1 MQTYQRQR
9 WGVFALAAAFLG
21 LMGILALGYAE
32 TRAAH
37 ERVTRSLDLESHLS
51 FSRVWINRG
60 STEVL
65 ASILSGVPGDGPALE
80 GDRIR
85 ARAELQA
92 IRDLVGSD
100 PSQVARLDELAGL
113 LERRFAVEKGAAE
126 AARASG
132 VAAGSAFLEASTWR
146 PDRERAQTITSA
158 MLESAR
164 QDLRLSDARRATA
177 VARLRVAMAV
187 GIVLMIG
194 ALAFLLRQMKAAQR
208 DRDEAERAKDLARE
222 RLADLTGVLD
232 TVPVAVLICHDREGL
247 RLEGNRFAGELLRV
261 APGQNFSQ
269 SAPPGERPAIR
280 YERGGAPVPA
290 HALPVQVAAREGVSV
305 DDASLD
311 ALFDDGSVRHILGK
325 ARPLLDASGH
335 PRGAVGAFVD
345 VTEVVRGA
353 HQLQVALDENRRLLA
368 AVRRSELLYRE
379 MARNFPNGSIG
390 LFDHDLRFLLFG
402 GTQLAVKR
410 DPEST
415 IGRTLA
421 EVLPPEVVAQI
432 EPVHRGAL
440 AGVGGRV
447 EVVIQGRTLVI
458 LVRPIRDETGA
469 VVMGLAMTQDVTE
482 QRLLRAQLAVSS
494 RLASLGTLVAGVAH
508 EVNNPLAGVM
518 ASVTYAIEDQQGL
531 AARIRGDEP
540 LDRDALALAADAVV
554 EVLLDAKT
562 GCGRIAQIVSDLS
575 LFGRPNPL
583 RTRVRLGD
591 VATASMR
598 WLPSSVGR
606 AATIRVDDLGAPDVH
621 ASAGQLE
628 QVVVNLVTN
637 AAFAIPPGRRGE
649 ISIRIFTAASG
660 RAVLEVEDNGTGV
673 DPVTIERIFDPFFTT
688 REVGQ
693 GTGLGLPICH
703 AIVSAHG
710 GALTAESVVGEGS
723 TFRVELPPADDQQGS
738 APVAPGV

>member
-1 MQTYQRQR
+1 LGTYQLQR
-9 WGVFALAAAFLG
+9 WGVVALTATFLA
-21 LMGILALGYAE
+21 LMGTLGYGYHE
-32 TRAAH
+32 TREAH
-37 ERVTRSLDLESHLS
+37 DQVTRNLELESHLS
-51 FSRVWINRG
+51 FSRVWVNRG

-65 ASILSGVPGDGPALE
+65 ASIISGVHGDEVALE

-85 ARAELQA
+85 ARAELKS
-92 IRDLVGSD
+92 IRDLVAGD
-100 PSQVARLDELAGL
+100 PAQVARVDELAGL

-126 AARASG
+126 AARLSG
-132 VAAGSAFLEASTWR
+132 PAAGSAFLEASSWR
-146 PDRERAQTITSA
+146 ADRERVQTITA
-158 MLESAR
+158 VMLENVR
-164 QDLRLSDARRATA
+164 RDLRLSDAHRATA
-177 VARLRVAMAV
+177 LARVRVAVAV
-187 GIVLMIG
+187 GIALVAC
-194 ALAFLLRQMKAAQR
+194 ALAFLLWQVRAAQR
-208 DRDEAERAKDLARE
+208 DREETGRARDLARE
-222 RLADLTGVLD
+222 RLDDLTGVLD
-232 TVPVAVLICHDREGL
+232 TVPVAVLICHDREGR
-247 RLEGNRFAGELLRV
+247 RLEGNRFAGELLRI
-261 APGQNFSQ
+261 APGRNFSQ
-269 SAPPGERPAIR
+269 SAPAGERPPIR
-280 YERGGAPVPA
+280 YERSGAPVPA
-290 HALPVQVAAREGVSV
+290 RDLPVQIAAREGVAV
-305 DDASLD
+305 DDAPLD
-311 ALFDDGSVRHILGK
+311 ALLDDGTVRHILGK
-325 ARPLLDASGH
+325 ARPLLDGSGQ

-353 HQLQVALDENRRLLA
+353 RELQAALDENRRLLA

-421 EVLPPEVVAQI
+421 EILPPEVVAQI
-432 EPVHRGAL
+432 EPAHRAAL
-440 AGVGGRV
+440 AGVDGRV

-482 QRLLRAQLAVSS
+482 QRLLRAQLALSS

-508 EVNNPLAGVM
+508 EVNNPLAGAM
-518 ASVTYAIEDQQGL
+518 ASVDYAIEEERAL
-531 AARIRGDEP
+531 AARIRGDQP
-540 LDRDALALAADAVV
+540 LDREALARAAEALV
-554 EVLLDAKT
+554 EVLLDARA
-562 GCGRIAQIVSDLS
+562 GGGRIAQIVNDLS

-583 RTRVRLGD
+583 RTGVRLGD

-606 AATIRVDDLGAPDVH
+606 AATVRVDDLGAPDVH

-637 AAFAIPPGRRGE
+637 AALAIPQGRRGE
-649 ISIRIFTAASG
+649 ISIRIFTATSG
-660 RAVLEVEDNGTGV
+660 RAVLEVKDNGSGV

-688 REVGQ
+688 RDVGQ

-703 AIVSAHG
+703 SIVSAHG
-710 GALTAESVVGEGS
+710 GTLTAESVVGKGS
-723 TFRVELPPADDQQGS
+723 TFRVELPPADTHQGS
-738 APVAPGV
+738 IPSSSRV

>member
-1 MQTYQRQR
+1 VRTHQRQR
-9 WGVFALAAAFLG
+9 LGVFALTAAFLA
-21 LMGILALGYAE
+21 LMGILALGYYE
-32 TRAAH
+32 TREAH
-37 ERVTRSLDLESHLS
+37 ERVTRTLELESHLS
-51 FSRVWINRG
+51 FTRVWLNRG

-65 ASILSGVPGDGPALE
+65 ASILSGVPGDESALE
-80 GDRIR
+80 GDRVR

-92 IRDLVGSD
+92 IRNL
-100 PSQVARLDELAGL
+100 VARDSSQAARVDELAAL
-113 LERRFAVEKGAAE
+113 LERRFAAEKGAAE
-126 AARASG
+126 AARLSG
-132 VAAGSAFLEASTWR
+132 MAAGGAFLEATTWR
-146 PDRERAQTITSA
+146 SDRQRVQAITA
-158 MLESAR
+158 VMLESAR
-164 QDLRLSDARRATA
+164 QDFRLSDAHRATA
-177 VARLRVAMAV
+177 VARVRVAMVV
-187 GIVLMIG
+187 GIALMIG
-194 ALAFLLRQMKAAQR
+194 ALAFLLWQVKAGQR
-208 DRDEAERAKDLARE
+208 DREEAERAKDLARD

-232 TVPVAVLICHDREGL
+232 TVPVAVLICHDREGR
-247 RLEGNRFAGELLRV
+247 RLEGNRFAGELLRI

-280 YERGGAPVPA
+280 YERSGAPVPA
-290 HALPVQVAAREGVSV
+290 HALPVQVAAREGVAV
-305 DDASLD
+305 DDAPLD
-311 ALFDDGSVRHILGK
+311 AHFEDGTVRHILGK
-325 ARPLLDASGH
+325 ARPLLDRSGQ

-345 VTEVVRGA
+345 VTDVVRGA
-353 HQLQVALDENRRLLA
+353 HELQATLDENRRLLA

-390 LFDHDLRFLLFG
+390 LFDADLRFLVFG
-402 GTQLAVKR
+402 GTQLAMKR
-410 DPEST
+410 DPDST

-421 EVLPPEVVAQI
+421 EILPPEIVAQI

-440 AGVGGRV
+440 AGVDGRV

-482 QRLLRAQLAVSS
+482 QRLLRAQLALSS

-508 EVNNPLAGVM
+508 EVNNPLASVM
-518 ASVTYAIEDQQGL
+518 ASVTYAIEDQRGL
-531 AARIRGDEP
+531 SARIRGDQP
-540 LDRDALALAADAVV
+540 LDREALALAADAVV
-554 EVLLDAKT
+554 EVLLDAK
-562 GCGRIAQIVSDLS
+562 GGGDRIAQIVNDLS
-575 LFGRPNPL
+575 LFGRPNPV

-606 AATIRVDDLGAPDVH
+606 AATIRVDDLGAPDVQ

-637 AAFAIPPGRRGE
+637 AALAIPQDRRGE
-649 ISIRIFTAASG
+649 VSIRIFTAASG
-660 RAVLEVEDNGTGV
+660 RAVLEVNDNGSGV

-688 REVGQ
+688 RDVGQ

-710 GALTAESVVGEGS
+710 GTLTAESVVGEGS
-723 TFRVELPPADDQQGS
+723 TFRVELPPANTHQGS
-738 APVAPGV
+738 IPSASHV